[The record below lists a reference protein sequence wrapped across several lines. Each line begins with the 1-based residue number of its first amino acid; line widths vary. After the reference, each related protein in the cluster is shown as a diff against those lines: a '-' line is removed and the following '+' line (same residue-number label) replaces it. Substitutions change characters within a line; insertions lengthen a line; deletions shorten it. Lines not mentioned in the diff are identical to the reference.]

1 MNKESLKGA
10 IKDTL
15 LEEKLIR
22 AMIHSIRGV
31 GNSKLRHLIARYG
44 SAVNALQQS
53 EKSQHSPEEHWR
65 QQLAQKSKEI
75 NPGDILEALQGQGIK
90 LAIPE
95 EEGYPDLLRQLPD
108 APPLLYY
115 KGALPVRQECL
126 AIVGA
131 RKATPYGRAAA
142 ESLAKD
148 IAGQGIVV
156 VSGLARGIDAAAH
169 RGALAGKGATW
180 AVMGC
185 GLNHMYPPE
194 NQKLAEEILA
204 KGGVLWSEFPPG
216 VPPEPQFFPARNRL
230 ISGMSRGVVVVEAA
244 LKSGALITVDFAL
257 EQGREVFAVPGPI
270 FSQLSKGPNHLIRQ
284 GAKLVES
291 FEDIWVEIPA
301 FAGVDPMSSQ
311 PPDQGTESAE
321 GGKQEGKQ
329 EISSEQQHILNQ
341 LSDVPAHIDQI
352 TMNSEIPPEQIP
364 LALLELQLAG
374 RIEQL
379 PGQLYVL
386 AYKC

>member
-1 MNKESLKGA
+1 MNKYIL
-10 IKDTL
+10 I
-15 LEEKLIR
+15 EEKRIR
-22 AMIHSIRGV
+22 VMLHTIQGIGSG
-31 GNSKLRHLIARYG
+31 KLRQLIARFG
-44 SAVNALQQS
+44 SAYNAWNHIEEDPQCKDEVWLQQII
-53 EKSQHSPEEHWR
+53 HR
-65 QQLAQKSKEI
+65 RKEI
-75 NPGDILEALQGQGIK
+75 DPAEVEERLYTQGISTI
-90 LAIPE
+90 IPE
-95 EEGYPDLLRQLPD
+95 EDGYPDLLRQLTD

-115 KGALPVRQECL
+115 KGSLSSGEESL

-142 ESLAKD
+142 EALAKE
-148 IAGQGIVV
+148 ISGQGIVV
-156 VSGLARGIDAAAH
+156 VSGLARGIDTAAH
-169 RGALAGKGATW
+169 RGALAGCGITW

-185 GLNHMYPPE
+185 GLSFMYPPE
-194 NQKLAEEILA
+194 NQRLADEIIES
-204 KGGVLWSEFPPG
+204 GGALWSEFPPEM
-216 VPPEPQFFPARNRL
+216 PPEPQLFPMRNRL

-270 FSQLSKGPNHLIRQ
+270 FNPMSKGPNHLIRQ

-291 FEDIWVEIPA
+291 FEDIRAEIPS
-301 FAGVDPMSSQ
+301 F
-311 PPDQGTESAE
+311 AE
-321 GGKQEGKQ
+321 GNSPSNST
-329 EISSEQQHILNQ
+329 EIFPAQSVAEINQGENPGVNNDQVKILQ
-341 LSDVPAHIDQI
+341 MISDIPIHIDQI
-352 TMNSEIPPEQIP
+352 TLNSEVSPEHIP

>member
-1 MNKESLKGA
+1 MCKESLKGA

-15 LEEKLIR
+15 IEEKLMR
-22 AMIHSIRGV
+22 AMIHTIRGV
-31 GNSKLRHLIARYG
+31 GNSRLRHLIARYG
-44 SAVNALQQS
+44 SAVNALQPS
-53 EKSQHSPEEHWR
+53 KGSQHSPEEHW
-65 QQLAQKSKEI
+65 QQLIAQKCQEI
-75 NPGDILEALQGQGIK
+75 NPGEVLEALQSQGIK
-90 LAIPE
+90 LIIPE

-142 ESLAKD
+142 EALAKD

-169 RGALAGKGATW
+169 RGALAGKGITW

-204 KGGVLWSEFPPG
+204 KGGALWSEFPPG
-216 VPPEPQFFPARNRL
+216 MPPEPQFFPARNRL
-230 ISGMSRGVVVVEAA
+230 ISGMSRGVGVVEAA

-270 FSQLSKGPNHLIRQ
+270 FSQMSKGPHHLIRQ
-284 GAKLVES
+284 GAKLIES
-291 FEDIWVEIPA
+291 FEDIWVEIPS
-301 FAGVDPMSSQ
+301 FAGVEHMS
-311 PPDQGTESAE
+311 PPSPDRGKESAE
-321 GGKQEGKQ
+321 SGKQEGKRG
-329 EISSEQQHILNQ
+329 ISSEQQQVLNQ
-341 LSDVPAHIDQI
+341 LSDVPTHIDQI
-352 TMNSEIPPEQIP
+352 TMNSEVPPELIP